1 MGTHIYIL
9 ITNRTIK
16 TWFNN
21 NNLIL
26 SQILEIK
33 HFASLKSLHSELLN
47 KEEIA
52 LENALILL
60 DIEDELHFDY
70 ANSIK
75 ILSKNI
81 KLMAIGL
88 PKDINTV
95 KELFKNGYNGF
106 IDITANEIDLIKSIE
121 KIKAGK
127 YYLPDN
133 KVDEIIKSIT
143 EENKNKLADT
153 FLDEEKIMNLAL
165 TKKDQEV
172 IDFLIK
178 GYTYKNI
185 AEILCLTAFAV
196 NQRAKSI
203 YKKCG
208 VRSRSELSYL
218 LLK

>member
-1 MGTHIYIL
+1 M
-9 ITNRTIK
+9 
-16 TWFNN
+16 
-21 NNLIL
+21 IL
-26 SQILEIK
+26 SQLLETR
-33 HFASLKSLHSELLN
+33 HFTNFKSLHSELLN
-47 KEEIA
+47 KDEIA
-52 LENALILL
+52 LENTLILL
-60 DIEDELHFDY
+60 DIEDDLHFDY

-75 ILSKNI
+75 GLSKNI
-81 KLMAIGL
+81 KLLALGL
-88 PKDINTV
+88 PRDIDTV
-95 KELFKNGYNGF
+95 IAFLKNGYNSF

-127 YYLPDN
+127 YYLSDN

-143 EENKNKLADT
+143 EENINKLADT
-153 FLDEEKIMNLAL
+153 CLDDFKIMNFSL
-165 TKKDQEV
+165 TKKDIEV

-196 NQRAKSI
+196 NQRAKSV

>member
-21 NNLIL
+21 NHLIL
-26 SQILEIK
+26 SQFLETK
-33 HFASLKSLHSELLN
+33 NFASFKSLHSELLN

-52 LENALILL
+52 LENALILF
-60 DIEDELHFDY
+60 DIEDELHFEY

-88 PKDINTV
+88 PKDIHTV

-106 IDITANEIDLIKSIE
+106 LDITANEIDLIKSIE

-133 KVDEIIKSIT
+133 KVDEIIQSIT

-153 FLDEEKIMNLAL
+153 FLDEVKIMNLAL

-172 IDFLIK
+172 INFLIK

-185 AEILCLTAFAV
+185 AAILCLTAFAV

>member
-1 MGTHIYIL
+1 LGTHIYIL

-21 NNLIL
+21 NHLIQ
-26 SQILEIK
+26 SQLFETR
-33 HFASLKSLHSELLN
+33 HFTNFKSLHSELLN
-47 KEEIA
+47 NDEIA
-52 LENALILL
+52 LENTLIFL
-60 DIEDELHFDY
+60 DIEDDLHFDY

-75 ILSKNI
+75 DLSKNI
-81 KLMAIGL
+81 KLLALGL
-88 PKDINTV
+88 PRDIDTV
-95 KELFKNGYNGF
+95 IAFLKNGYNSF

-127 YYLPDN
+127 YYLSDN
-133 KVDEIIKSIT
+133 NVDEIIKSIT
-143 EENKNKLADT
+143 EENINKLADT
-153 FLDEEKIMNLAL
+153 CLDDFKIRNFSL
-165 TKKDQEV
+165 TKKNIEV

-196 NQRAKSI
+196 NQRAKSV

>member
-9 ITNRTIK
+9 ITNKTIK
-16 TWFNN
+16 TWLNN
-21 NNLIL
+21 YNLIL
-26 SQILEIK
+26 SQLLETR
-33 HFASLKSLHSELLN
+33 HFTNFKSLHSELLN
-47 KEEIA
+47 KDEIA
-52 LENALILL
+52 LENTLIFL
-60 DIEDELHFDY
+60 DIEDDLHFDY

-75 ILSKNI
+75 DLSKNI
-81 KLMAIGL
+81 KLLALGL
-88 PKDINTV
+88 PKDIVTV
-95 KELFKNGYNGF
+95 IDFFKNGYNSF

-127 YYLPDN
+127 YYLSDN

-143 EENKNKLADT
+143 EENINKLADT
-153 FLDEEKIMNLAL
+153 CLDDFKIMNFSL
-165 TKKDQEV
+165 TKKDIEV
-172 IDFLIK
+172 IDFIIK

-196 NQRAKSI
+196 NQRAKSV

>member
-21 NNLIL
+21 NHLIL
-26 SQILEIK
+26 SQFLETK
-33 HFASLKSLHSELLN
+33 NFASFKSLHSELLN

-52 LENALILL
+52 LENALILF
-60 DIEDELHFDY
+60 DIEDELHFEY

-88 PKDINTV
+88 PKDIHTV

-106 IDITANEIDLIKSIE
+106 LDITANEIDLIKSIE

-133 KVDEIIKSIT
+133 KVDEIIQSIT

-153 FLDEEKIMNLAL
+153 FLDEVKIMNLAL

-172 IDFLIK
+172 INFLIK

-185 AEILCLTAFAV
+185 AAILCLTAFAV
-196 NQRAKSI
+196 NQRAKSV

>member
-21 NNLIL
+21 NHLIQ
-26 SQILEIK
+26 SQLFETR
-33 HFASLKSLHSELLN
+33 HFTNFKSLHSELLN
-47 KEEIA
+47 NDEIA
-52 LENALILL
+52 LENTLIFL
-60 DIEDELHFDY
+60 DIEDDLHFDY

-75 ILSKNI
+75 DLSKNI
-81 KLMAIGL
+81 KLLALGL
-88 PKDINTV
+88 PRDIDTV
-95 KELFKNGYNGF
+95 IAFLKNGYNSF

-127 YYLPDN
+127 YYLSDN
-133 KVDEIIKSIT
+133 NVDEIIKSIT
-143 EENKNKLADT
+143 EENINKLADT
-153 FLDEEKIMNLAL
+153 CLDDFKIRNFSL
-165 TKKDQEV
+165 TKKNIEV

-196 NQRAKSI
+196 NQRAKSV